1 MKRIFEGKPIIYLI
15 ASIIPLLSI
24 SIFLADLICSALA
37 VLFLFYLI
45 KSNFNFV
52 YKNTFFIISIIFYFA
67 CVISSIFSDD
77 ILFSLKSSLPLI
89 RIIMLLFLL
98 SYLITFNKDLIDVF
112 YNFIKVTFLILI
124 LSGFVDYFY
133 QYYLLVNQGVVD
145 LYGSYIRLDLFFLT
159 SDEEKLGSF
168 LVRIYGLFL
177 ALHIVKKNKSK
188 NQNVFFFILTLLTAI
203 IILLSGERTSLFF
216 MILFSFICLILL
228 NIKFKI
234 KLILLTLI
242 STCFFLLL
250 FLNTNLSHRIIG
262 DKGNQFSF
270 SKDEVII
277 FTPAHTAHY
286 KTALKMF
293 LDKPYLGHGPKMF
306 RRICSDE
313 KYNIKE
319 YSGSANYIKHNVFSG
334 CATHPHNTYVQL
346 LAETGIIGTILFTS
360 GFIYITYTL
369 LKHFLMLIFYR
380 KRYLVDYQ
388 IVLSATVLITFWPFS
403 PSGNFFNNWM
413 LIVYSIPL
421 GFYINEF
428 WRFKW

>member
-1 MKRIFEGKPIIYLI
+1 M
-15 ASIIPLLSI
+15 
-24 SIFLADLICSALA
+24 
-37 VLFLFYLI
+37 
-45 KSNFNFV
+45 
-52 YKNTFFIISIIFYFA
+52 
-67 CVISSIFSDD
+67 
-77 ILFSLKSSLPLI
+77 
-89 RIIMLLFLL
+89 
-98 SYLITFNKDLIDVF
+98 
-112 YNFIKVTFLILI
+112 
-124 LSGFVDYFY
+124 
-133 QYYLLVNQGVVD
+133 
-145 LYGSYIRLDLFFLT
+145 YIRLDLFFL
-159 SDEEKLGSF
+159 DEEKLGSF

-188 NQNVFFFILTLLTAI
+188 NQNIFFFILTLLTAI

-228 NIKFKI
+228 NIKFKT
-234 KLILLTLI
+234 KLIFLTLI

-250 FLNTNLSHRIIG
+250 FLNTNLSQRIIG
-262 DKGNQFSF
+262 DKYNQFNF
-270 SKDEVII
+270 SKNEVII
-277 FTPAHTAHY
+277 FTPQYTAHY
-286 KTALKMF
+286 KAALMMF
-293 LDKPYLGHGPKMF
+293 
-306 RRICSDE
+306 DE
-313 KYNIKE
+313 KYNIE
-319 YSGSANYIKHNVFSG
+319 ASPLYDRIRACS
-334 CATHPHNTYVQL
+334 THPHNTYVQL

-428 WRFKW
+428 WRFKR

>member
-89 RIIMLLFLL
+89 RIIIFLFLL

-133 QYYLLVNQGVVD
+133 QYILLANQGLED
-145 LYGSYIRLDLFFLT
+145 MHGRYIRLDLLFFI

-188 NQNVFFFILTLLTAI
+188 NQNIFFSILTLLTAI

-228 NIKFKI
+228 NIKFKT
-234 KLILLTLI
+234 KLIFLTLI

-250 FLNTNLSHRIIG
+250 FLNTNLSQRIIG
-262 DKGNQFSF
+262 DKYNQFSF
-270 SKDEVII
+270 PKDEVII

-286 KTALKMF
+286 KAALEMF
-293 LDKPYLGHGPKMF
+293 LDKPYLGQGPRMF
-306 RRICSDE
+306 RLLCSDE
-313 KYNIKE
+313 KKYNM
-319 YSGSANYIKHNVFSG
+319 SASPLYELSA
-334 CATHPHNTYVQL
+334 CSTHPHNTYVQL

-403 PSGNFFNNWM
+403 PSGNFFNNWV

>member
-1 MKRIFEGKPIIYLI
+1 MKRIFEEKPIIYLI

-89 RIIMLLFLL
+89 RIIIFLFLL
-98 SYLITFNKDLIDVF
+98 SYLITFNKDVIDVF

-133 QYYLLVNQGVVD
+133 QYNLLVNQGVVD
-145 LYGSYIRLDLFFLT
+145 LHGKYIRLDLFFLT

-188 NQNVFFFILTLLTAI
+188 NQNIFFFILTLLTAI

-228 NIKFKI
+228 NIKFKT
-234 KLILLTLI
+234 KLIFLTLI

-250 FLNTNLSHRIIG
+250 FLNANLSQRIIG
-262 DKGNQFSF
+262 DKYNQFIF

-286 KTALKMF
+286 KVALKMF
-293 LDKPYLGHGPKMF
+293 LDKPYLGHGPRMF
-306 RRICSDE
+306 RLICSDG
-313 KYNIKE
+313 KYN
-319 YSGSANYIKHNVFSG
+319 ACFSLL
-334 CATHPHNTYVQL
+334 CDQSQACSTHPHNTYVQL

-369 LKHFLMLIFYR
+369 LKQFLMLIFYR
-380 KRYLVDYQ
+380 KRYFDDYQ

-403 PSGNFFNNWM
+403 PAGNFFNNWM

>member
-37 VLFLFYLI
+37 VFFLFYLI
-45 KSNFNFV
+45 KS
-52 YKNTFFIISIIFYFA
+52 
-67 CVISSIFSDD
+67 
-77 ILFSLKSSLPLI
+77 
-89 RIIMLLFLL
+89 
-98 SYLITFNKDLIDVF
+98 LIDVF

-133 QYYLLVNQGVVD
+133 QYNFLVNQGLAD
-145 LYGSYIRLDLFFLT
+145 SYGSYIRLDLLFFI
-159 SDEEKLGSF
+159 SDEQKLGSF

-188 NQNVFFFILTLLTAI
+188 NQNIFFLILTLLTAI

-228 NIKFKI
+228 NIKFKT
-234 KLILLTLI
+234 KLIFLTLI

-250 FLNTNLSHRIIG
+250 FLNANLSQRIIG
-262 DKGNQFSF
+262 DKYNQFSF
-270 SKDEVII
+270 SKNKVII
-277 FTPAHTAHY
+277 FTPQYTAHY

-293 LDKPYLGHGPKMF
+293 LDKPYLGHGPRMF
-306 RRICSDE
+306 RLICSDE
-313 KYNIKE
+313 KYNITASPL
-319 YSGSANYIKHNVFSG
+319 YNSLTG
-334 CATHPHNTYVQL
+334 CSTHPHNTYAQL

-428 WRFKW
+428 WRFKR